1 MVLPGPLVSRETRV
15 RRRNSLLQLVEH
27 FRTLDPEIVVN
38 DILVFLYVCEN
49 EGLNITELARLA
61 RLTEATASRRA
72 RALASPDIPFPVA
85 PSMGL
90 VDIFQG
96 EDGRQRLLYLT
107 DKGRETREIVDRLI
121 GAAIPVARPRGAPA
135 SAPAHIAAE

>member
-1 MVLPGPLVSRETRV
+1 M

-72 RALASPDIPFPVA
+72 RALASADIPFPVA

-107 DKGRETREIVDRLI
+107 PKGHELRQVVDRLI
-121 GAAIPVARPRGAPA
+121 AAAVPVAKPRGAERSP
-135 SAPAHIAAE
+135 PAHIAAE

>member
-1 MVLPGPLVSRETRV
+1 M

-38 DILVFLYVCEN
+38 DILVFMYVCEN

-72 RALASPDIPFPVA
+72 RALASPDIPYPVA

-90 VDIFQG
+90 VEIFQG

-107 DKGRETREIVDRLI
+107 EKGRELRATVDRLI
-121 GAAIPVARPRGAPA
+121 AAAIPVAKPRGADRMH
-135 SAPAHIAAE
+135 PAHLAAE